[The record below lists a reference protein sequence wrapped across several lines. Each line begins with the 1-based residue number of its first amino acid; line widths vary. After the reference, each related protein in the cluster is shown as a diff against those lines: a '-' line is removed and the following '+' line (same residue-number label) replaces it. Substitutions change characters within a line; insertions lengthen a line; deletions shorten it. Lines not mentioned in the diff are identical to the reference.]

1 MNHYPRRALIMLSC
15 LSAISCGSELL
26 AQKGG
31 VLKVINVEG
40 RSAASM
46 SSSGVLAG
54 DTLYVAGQN
63 GRSSDGSVP
72 KNFPQEVSQSLGN
85 VQGVLRAAG
94 MDFGSVVWMHVYVTS
109 SQDIAAMNEVYWKLI
124 GNHPPART
132 VLVVASLPQGEKVQ
146 ISCIAAANTLQR
158 KLIQPPGW
166 PKGNH
171 IDPAGIQ
178 AGEVLYMSAQ
188 DGADRVTGKISE
200 DYGTEVKRALD
211 NVATI
216 LKTANM
222 SMANVVWVNPYLSSA
237 EANAP
242 GTNPPGP
249 IGHNGQAQAP
259 SASVMNKIYAPS
271 QQQPYRLQRHRRV

>member
-1 MNHYPRRALIMLSC
+1 MNYYPRRALIMLAC
-15 LSAISCGSELL
+15 LFAVSGAPELV

-31 VLKVINVEG
+31 ALKVINVEG

-63 GRSSDGSVP
+63 GRSSDGSLP
-72 KNFPQEVSQSLGN
+72 KDFSQEVSQSLRN
-85 VQGVLRAAG
+85 VQGVLSAAK

-109 SQDIAAMNEVYWKLI
+109 SQDIATMNDVYWKAI

-132 VLVVASLPQGEKVQ
+132 VLVVANLPKGEKVQ
-146 ISCIAAANTLQR
+146 ISCIAAANTLER
-158 KLIQPPGW
+158 KVIQPSGW
-166 PKGNH
+166 PKGDH

-188 DGADRVTGKISE
+188 DGTDRVTGKISD
-200 DYGTEVKRALD
+200 DYGTEVKQALD

-222 SMANVVWVNPYLSSA
+222 SMANVVWVNPYLSTTQVNPAGAKPARADRSQWASA
-237 EANAP
+237 AP
-242 GTNPPGP
+242 
-249 IGHNGQAQAP
+249 
-259 SASVMNKIYAPS
+259 
-271 QQQPYRLQRHRRV
+271 QRQCDEQGLCVLL